1 MANPV
6 KKDILQHGFALS
18 QRFSKRAQHS
28 FSCVASSEFLRLPR
42 SIMPQI
48 GATLNLLMRCF
59 QTPAPSR
66 ANQFQSAL
74 ASAQLPSR
82 SVHHFLRQAM
92 MLAFQPRQ
100 QPQ

>member
-18 QRFSKRAQHS
+18 LRFSKHAQRA
-28 FSCVASSEFLRLPR
+28 FSRVASSEFLRLPR
-42 SIMPQI
+42 SVIAQI
-48 GATLNLLMRCF
+48 GATLPLLAHCF

-82 SVHHFLRQAM
+82 HFHDFLRQPM
-92 MLAFQPRQ
+92 MLRQ
-100 QPQ
+100 QPR